1 MVPERA
7 VSEEGVVQN
16 HEGCRNNDP
25 HKAHVFGVPVAQ
37 KRVHFLQFDVPHPP
51 MVLDRIPGNA
61 DGSIG
66 VNLVGYNSG
75 MAGSGY
81 NSGKAG
87 VFSAFIFEFLS

>member
-1 MVPERA
+1 MVPECA

-16 HEGCRNNDP
+16 HEGCNNNDP
-25 HKAHVFGVPVAQ
+25 HKTHVLGVPVAQ
-37 KRVHFLQFDVPHPP
+37 KRMHFLQFDVLHLP

-66 VNLVGYNSG
+66 VNLVGNNGG

-81 NSGKAG
+81 NSGMSGVISAG
-87 VFSAFIFEFLS
+87 FFECRS